1 MNTGK
6 GIVLKL
12 ISAVL
17 FAVMSALIRYLGARY
32 PIGEVVF
39 FRSAFAIVPVVLV
52 YAWRGELMAAV
63 RTESPLGQ
71 ASRGALSIVG
81 MFCNFG
87 ALARLPLIE
96 ANAISFTSP
105 LISVALAALVLKERV
120 RIYRWSAVTIGFL
133 GVLVVLAPHLSG
145 DELTIA
151 MASATSVA
159 GVIYAV
165 AGSVT
170 NAGTMIQTRHLTKSE
185 TTSSIV
191 FYFSLICA
199 LAGLVTWPFGWITPT
214 SHELVA
220 LMCIGFLGGT
230 GHIFLTESYRYAS
243 ASMVAPFDY
252 TSMIWALVL
261 GYAMF
266 GEMPTVMIVVGSAI
280 IAGAGLFVIWREHQ
294 LALARRRAVEG
305 ATTSPKR
312 LEGDDGARVGD
323 PGNGLHLLGDEM
335 ADIGRGIDVEF
346 HQQIEVA
353 GGRIDFRGDLGVR
366 ELIGDLVGLAE
377 LTFDLHEKGDH
388 ARLRTAKIA
397 YISVPAIAGQD
408 GRGRPEVCMH
418 RSSLP
423 ISPPTC
429 WRGSRA
435 ARRGC
440 IALPIPWRRTT
451 RRTCCWPPARCRR

>member
-6 GIVLKL
+6 GIVFKL

-52 YAWRGELMAAV
+52 YAWRGELAAAV

-96 ANAISFTSP
+96 ANAIGFSSP
-105 LISVALAALVLKERV
+105 LIGVALAALILKERV
-120 RIYRWSAVTIGFL
+120 RIYRWSAVIVGFL
-133 GVLVVLAPHLSG
+133 GVLVVLAPHLTG

-159 GVIYAV
+159 GLIYAV
-165 AGSVT
+165 AGSIT

-185 TTSSIV
+185 RTSSIV

-199 LAGLVTWPFGWITPT
+199 LAGLITWPFGWLAP
-214 SHELVA
+214 SLGEFAA
-220 LMCIGFLGGT
+220 LAAIGFLGGT

-252 TSMIWALVL
+252 TSMIWALIL

-266 GEMPTVMIVVGSAI
+266 GETPTVMIVLGSAI
-280 IAGAGLFVIWREHQ
+280 IAGAGLFVIWREQQ
-294 LALARRRAVEG
+294 LALKHRAAEVLSPAG
-305 ATTSPKR
+305 AP
-312 LEGDDGARVGD
+312 
-323 PGNGLHLLGDEM
+323 
-335 ADIGRGIDVEF
+335 
-346 HQQIEVA
+346 
-353 GGRIDFRGDLGVR
+353 
-366 ELIGDLVGLAE
+366 
-377 LTFDLHEKGDH
+377 
-388 ARLRTAKIA
+388 
-397 YISVPAIAGQD
+397 
-408 GRGRPEVCMH
+408 
-418 RSSLP
+418 SLP
-423 ISPPTC
+423 SST
-429 WRGSRA
+429 GGA
-435 ARRGC
+435 
-440 IALPIPWRRTT
+440 
-451 RRTCCWPPARCRR
+451 